1 MNYMNNNN
9 LPQKFLNTLKYN
21 KLTIVCAESIT
32 AGLLSSTIASVH
44 GASSIL
50 MGSVVTYSSELK
62 CSILKIDP
70 RVIDKHS
77 AESME
82 TTVEMVYGLI
92 KLYPSSDLY
101 VAVTGIASPGT
112 PEYPIKGEV
121 GDVFIAIYY
130 KKAKPELR
138 LCKFKMN
145 LGNLD
150 RNIIREE
157 AVQTIL
163 EKVLEVIN
171 SNNLK
176 ES

>member
-1 MNYMNNNN
+1 MNNNS
-9 LPQKFLNTLKYN
+9 LPQIFLNTLN
-21 KLTIVCAESIT
+21 NHKLTIVCAESIT
-32 AGLLSSTIASVH
+32 AGLLSSTIASVP

-50 MGSVVTYSSELK
+50 MGGVVTYSSELK

-70 RVIDKHS
+70 SVIDKHS

-92 KLYPSSDLY
+92 KIYPSADIY

-112 PEYPIKGEV
+112 PEYPVNGEV

-130 KKAKPELR
+130 KRTKPELR
-138 LCKFKMN
+138 LSKFYMN

-163 EKVLEVIN
+163 EKVLDVIN